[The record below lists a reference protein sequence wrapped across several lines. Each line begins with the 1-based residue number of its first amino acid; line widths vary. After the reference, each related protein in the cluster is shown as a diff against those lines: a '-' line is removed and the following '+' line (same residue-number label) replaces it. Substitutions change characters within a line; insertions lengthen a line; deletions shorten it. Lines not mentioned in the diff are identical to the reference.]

1 MARKKIL
8 ILHTLK
14 WQELTNETFMIEQVH
29 RRIWIQGSVS
39 RNPEWWRE
47 DLPAL
52 IRLTG
57 TTQPEGVTLSAYTLW
72 IYNYVTFW
80 TVFKFIANTFEEFAK
95 CSPQR
100 NAFIRSVNL
109 DIHIAFLSHS
119 GSWSLGNFALKEVCP
134 VLPYQPLKCA
144 RDHWCWRPL
153 TSGSGKTWL
162 LSFTEQQK

>member
-1 MARKKIL
+1 MKPLTLQLTLEVYNTEHGKKKIL

-57 TTQPEGVTLSAYTLW
+57 TTQPEGVTLSAYTL
-72 IYNYVTFW
+72 
-80 TVFKFIANTFEEFAK
+80 
-95 CSPQR
+95 
-100 NAFIRSVNL
+100 
-109 DIHIAFLSHS
+109 
-119 GSWSLGNFALKEVCP
+119 
-134 VLPYQPLKCA
+134 
-144 RDHWCWRPL
+144 
-153 TSGSGKTWL
+153 
-162 LSFTEQQK
+162 